1 VARAPIDGV
10 VTATRLK
17 DLTDSYLDGGVTI
30 TDVVDTQIMRA
41 LLYVPEFA
49 VGHVQPRARV
59 SLLVDGTFAPRHS
72 SVERIEIASGHVPAA
87 VETIKEIQG
96 VMSTEDYIADVLLE
110 NDGSLRAGM
119 TGTARIVVRRTSLA
133 GIAAREIR
141 DFVDRKLW

>member
-1 VARAPIDGV
+1 
-10 VTATRLK
+10 
-17 DLTDSYLDGGVTI
+17 
-30 TDVVDTQIMRA
+30 
-41 LLYVPEFA
+41 
-49 VGHVQPRARV
+49 
-59 SLLVDGTFAPRHS
+59 
-72 SVERIEIASGHVPAA
+72 
-87 VETIKEIQG
+87 